1 MGFNCGIVGMPN
13 VGKSTLFN
21 ALTATAAAEAQN
33 FPFCT
38 IEPNTGRVGIPDSR
52 LDAIAKIANP
62 KKVVPTQME
71 FVDIAG
77 LVRGASKGEG
87 LGNQFLANIRE
98 VDAVLQVVRCFED
111 ENITHVDG
119 SIDPL
124 RDAETIE
131 TELMLADLESLEK
144 RVTPLTKKARGNDKD
159 AMQQLKLVERAL
171 ELLQDGKPARTLDI
185 DKDDEKVFKGLQLLT
200 SKPILYVCNVDEES
214 AATGNELTKKVAAM
228 ALEQG
233 AESVVIS
240 ARIEEEVAQLDNA
253 EEKAEFLET
262 LGLEE
267 TGLAQVIRAGYSLL
281 GLITFFTQGPE
292 EVRAWTISEGD
303 KAPQAAGA
311 IHGDFERGFICS
323 ETIAYNDFI
332 ALGGEGAA
340 KEAGKMRQ
348 EGRDYIV
355 SDGDLMLFRFNV

>member
-1 MGFNCGIVGMPN
+1 MPN

-159 AMQQLKLVERAL
+159 AIQQLKLVERAL

-292 EVRAWTISEGD
+292 EVRAWTISDGD

-332 ALGGEGAA
+332 ALGGESAA